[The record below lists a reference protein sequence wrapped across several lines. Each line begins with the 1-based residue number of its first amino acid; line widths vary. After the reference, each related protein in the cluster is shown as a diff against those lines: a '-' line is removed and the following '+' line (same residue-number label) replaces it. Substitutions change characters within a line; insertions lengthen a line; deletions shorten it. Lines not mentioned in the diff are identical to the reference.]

1 MLSYHSALGRVRL
14 MIKILVIGIGG
25 FVGAIARYGISGL
38 VHRASPGSFPFGT
51 LAVNV
56 LGCLLIGALM
66 TIVEDRQPFTANVR
80 LFLFIG
86 LLGSFT
92 TFSTLGYETFE
103 YLKADDFKLGMYN
116 VLLNVVIGI
125 SAVIAGRLGVKYI
138 FAHWLTA

>member
-1 MLSYHSALGRVRL
+1 MRSYQRAVGRVL
-14 MIKILVIGIGG
+14 SMIKILVIGIGG
-25 FVGAIARYGISGL
+25 FVGAIARYGLSGL
-38 VHRASPGSFPFGT
+38 VQRASPGSFPFGT

-66 TIVEDRQPFTANVR
+66 TIVEDRQPFTPTVR

-103 YLKADDFKLGMYN
+103 YIKDDDFKLGMYN

-125 SAVIAGRLGVKYI
+125 GAVIAGRVGVKYI
-138 FAHWLTA
+138 LAHWISA